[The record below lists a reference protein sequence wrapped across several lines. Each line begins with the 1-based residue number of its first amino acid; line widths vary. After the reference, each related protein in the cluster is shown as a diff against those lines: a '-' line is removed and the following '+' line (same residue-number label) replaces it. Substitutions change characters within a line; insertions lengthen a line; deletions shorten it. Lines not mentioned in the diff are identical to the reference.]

1 MTSAEGS
8 RLVRFASVHRVL
20 QVLVVAGLMLRCS
33 SALRLLKVK
42 APPTVLYG
50 GVAKLDCQYD
60 LESDSLYAAKWFKDG
75 YEFYRYR
82 PGVGVTT
89 FPVQGVTVNNSESIG
104 ATVYLHNL
112 TLQSSGLYN
121 CEISA
126 ESPSFQTVIGVKQI
140 NVIALPRHGPRI
152 EGARRRYRAAETVNL
167 NCTSGKSKPAPVLR
181 WFINGALVTDSKSQS
196 DITTVRHSD
205 GFETVSRRL
214 QFVGD
219 GRPLR
224 SERGHQSEMRSK
236 CSQCVRDERRK
247 SATGKTAGRPRRR
260 KRRGRRLSVQGP
272 FLHHTTLDERIRG
285 GGLTKTGL

>member
-1 MTSAEGS
+1 MTSTEGS
-8 RLVRFASVHRVL
+8 RLVRFASVNPVL
-20 QVLVVAGLMLRCS
+20 QVLIVAGLMLQFS

-104 ATVYLHNL
+104 ATVYLQNL

-152 EGARRRYRAAETVNL
+152 EGARRRYRAADTVSL

-181 WFINGALVTDSKSQS
+181 WFINGALVTDSNSQS
-196 DITTVRHSD
+196 DLTTVKHAD

-214 QFVGD
+214 QFVVTED
-219 GRPLR
+219 LFDRN
-224 SERGHQSEMRSK
+224 EYIKVK
-236 CSQCVRDERRK
+236 CEVSVPNVYVMSDEKVLLEKAQDSAVDVRDVDDDCLSK
-247 SATGKTAGRPRRR
+247 ILSFIT
-260 KRRGRRLSVQGP
+260 RLWMRENDGE
-272 FLHHTTLDERIRG
+272 D
-285 GGLTKTGL
+285 

>member
-8 RLVRFASVHRVL
+8 RIVRFASVHRLL
-20 QVLVVAGLMLRCS
+20 QVVIVAGLMLRCS

-60 LESDSLYAAKWFKDG
+60 LETDSLYAAKWFKDG

-89 FPVQGVTVNNSESIG
+89 FPVHGVTVNTSESIG
-104 ATVYLHNL
+104 ATVYLQNL

-152 EGARRRYRAAETVNL
+152 EGARRRYRAAETVSL

-181 WFINGALVTDSKSQS
+181 WFINGALVTDPNRQS
-196 DITTVRHSD
+196 DLTTVRHAD
-205 GFETVSRRL
+205 GFETVSRKL
-214 QFVGD
+214 QFAVTED
-219 GRPLR
+219 LFD
-224 SERGHQSEMRSK
+224 QSEDIKVKCEVSVPSVYVMSDEKVLLEKPHDSPVDVKDVDDDCLSKVLSFITRLWMREYNE
-236 CSQCVRDERRK
+236 D
-247 SATGKTAGRPRRR
+247 
-260 KRRGRRLSVQGP
+260 
-272 FLHHTTLDERIRG
+272 D
-285 GGLTKTGL
+285 

>member
-1 MTSAEGS
+1 MTSTEGS
-8 RLVRFASVHRVL
+8 RLVRFASAHPVL
-20 QVLVVAGLMLRCS
+20 QVLIVAGLMLQCS

-75 YEFYRYR
+75 HEFYRYR

-104 ATVYLHNL
+104 AAVYLHNL

-152 EGARRRYRAAETVNL
+152 EGARRRYRAAETVSL

-181 WFINGALVTDSKSQS
+181 WFVNGALVTDSKSQS
-196 DITTVRHSD
+196 DLTTVKHDD

-214 QFVGD
+214 QFVVTEDLFDRNEDIKVKCEVSVPNVYVMSDEKVLLEKPQDSVVEIRDLDDDCLAKIISFITRLWMREND
-219 GRPLR
+219 G
-224 SERGHQSEMRSK
+224 E
-236 CSQCVRDERRK
+236 D
-247 SATGKTAGRPRRR
+247 
-260 KRRGRRLSVQGP
+260 
-272 FLHHTTLDERIRG
+272 
-285 GGLTKTGL
+285 

>member
-205 GFETVSRRL
+205 GFETVTEDL
-214 QFVGD
+214 FD
-219 GRPLR
+219 
-224 SERGHQSEMRSK
+224 QSEDIKVKCEVSVPSVYVMSDEKVLLEKPQDGPVDARDVDDDCLSKVLSFITRLWMREYEGE
-236 CSQCVRDERRK
+236 D
-247 SATGKTAGRPRRR
+247 
-260 KRRGRRLSVQGP
+260 
-272 FLHHTTLDERIRG
+272 
-285 GGLTKTGL
+285 

>member
-20 QVLVVAGLMLRCS
+20 QVLLVGGLMLRCS

-60 LESDSLYAAKWFKDG
+60 LGSDTLYAAKWFKDG
-75 YEFYRYR
+75 NEFYRYR
-82 PGVGVTT
+82 PGVGFTT
-89 FPVQGVTVNNSESIG
+89 FPLQGITVNASGSIG

-140 NVIALPRHGPRI
+140 NVI
-152 EGARRRYRAAETVNL
+152 EGARRRYRAADTVNL

-196 DITTVRHSD
+196 DLTTVRHSD
-205 GFETVSRRL
+205 GFDTVSRRL
-214 QFVGD
+214 RFVVTED
-219 GRPLR
+219 FFDE
-224 SERGHQSEMRSK
+224 SEDIKVKCEVSVPGVYVMSDEKVLSFITRLWMREYEEK
-236 CSQCVRDERRK
+236 D
-247 SATGKTAGRPRRR
+247 
-260 KRRGRRLSVQGP
+260 
-272 FLHHTTLDERIRG
+272 
-285 GGLTKTGL
+285 